1 MNEIQQR
8 QNIARGIADSSRY
21 SGGGDD
27 DSGTLGMVFL
37 VLIGSL
43 IYYGLFK

>member
-8 QNIARGIADSSRY
+8 QIIAKGVADSSRY

-27 DSGTLGMVFL
+27 DSSTLGMLFL